1 MNKAKT
7 ALLLT
12 TVLLLCS
19 TFIVLAN
26 ASDGYTYDLTS
37 ASGNAAQ
44 PNQPFTVTATTN
56 NLNVGKVNI
65 TWINPAGQTVF
76 NETVTATTVGENKV
90 ATSTFTPNALGDW
103 TVLAEFKD
111 ARNYIAFTY
120 SNTVKT
126 RTTFNVVP
134 EVPLLGTA
142 GVAIAMVAGLVF
154 YKKKSPN

>member
-7 ALLLT
+7 AMLLT
-12 TVLLLCS
+12 TVLLFCS

-26 ASDGYTYDLTS
+26 ASDCYTYNLTN

-44 PNQPFTVTATTN
+44 PNQPFTVTASTN
-56 NLNVGKVNI
+56 NLNVVKVNI

-76 NETVTATTVGENKV
+76 NETVKITMVGENKI
-90 ATSTFTPNALGDW
+90 AASTFTPNALGDW

-111 ARNYIAFTY
+111 VRNYIAFSY
-120 SNTVKT
+120 RNEIKT

-142 GVAIAMVAGLVF
+142 GIAIAMAVGLVF
-154 YKKKSPN
+154 YKKRSPN